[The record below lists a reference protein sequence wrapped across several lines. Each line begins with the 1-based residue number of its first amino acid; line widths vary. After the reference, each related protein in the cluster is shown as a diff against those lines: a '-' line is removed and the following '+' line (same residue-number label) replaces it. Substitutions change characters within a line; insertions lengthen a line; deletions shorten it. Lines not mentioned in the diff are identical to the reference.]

1 MSDDKNPSQV
11 TKGRILTVQVEP
23 MPSDAS
29 IENRIISAGWLMS
42 EMDKA
47 AGWRADEYIYQGEPA
62 SNGRAVTVGIDAMAF
77 KKPAYARD
85 LVQIFT
91 EVARQGRSSLTIK
104 TEAWVTH
111 RKDRI
116 VEKMAEGLIT
126 FVAVDATG
134 KSMEIKTNS
143 DLQSQASSA
152 SVAGRKGPD
161 SQAAVI
167 VPRGDLILHRK
178 PTKKDRNP
186 KGDIFGGWTLS
197 RMDDACI
204 QAAVRHT
211 GNKVATIALDTMKFH
226 KPLYPGENVNIYT
239 EIMRTGATSIAINV
253 EAWAQRKGGRQEKI
267 TDGLFTYVAVDK
279 NFKPVVFSGP

>member
-1 MSDDKNPSQV
+1 MSDDQNPPSV
-11 TKGRILTVQVEP
+11 TKGKTLTVQVEP
-23 MPSDAS
+23 MPADAGRG
-29 IENRIISAGWLMS
+29 NRIISAGWLMS

-47 AGWRADEYIYQGEPA
+47 AGWRADEYIYEPA
-62 SNGRAVTVGIDAMAF
+62 SNGRAVTVGIDTLTF

-111 RKDRI
+111 RGDRT
-116 VEKMAEGLIT
+116 VEKMAEGLIS
-126 FVAVDATG
+126 FVAVDSAG
-134 KSMEIKTNS
+134 KPMEIKTNNGG
-143 DLQSQASSA
+143 QASSA
-152 SVAGRKGPD
+152 SGAGRKGTTP
-161 SQAAVI
+161 QAAL
-167 VPRGDLILHRK
+167 VPRGDLTLHCK

-204 QAAVRHT
+204 QAVACYT
-211 GNKVATIALDTMKFH
+211 GDKVATIAVDAMKFY
-226 KPLYPGENVNIYT
+226 KPLYPGDDVNIYT
-239 EIMRTGATSIAINV
+239 EIVRTGVTSIAINV
-253 EAWAQRKGGRQEKI
+253 EAWAQRKGGKQEKI

-279 NFKPVVFSGP
+279 NLKPVALSGP